1 MIMLKAFALKVVILV
16 AKVVQHLALV
26 VITFVLMLA
35 ALVVSEL
42 IGKRILHIN

>member
-1 MIMLKAFALKVVILV
+1 MVKTFALKVIILL

-26 VITFVLMLA
+26 IVTFVLMLA

-42 IGKRILHIN
+42 IGKRILHID

>member
-1 MIMLKAFALKVVILV
+1 MVKTFALNVIILL

-26 VITFVLMLA
+26 IVTFVLMLA

-42 IGKRILHIN
+42 IGKRILHID